1 MLALL
6 NNTLPAAV
14 TVAGLFSGSAI
25 ALLGGGSAV
34 SGGVGG
40 PGLARF
46 LSLVGVGGFCVD
58 CCVAGPAWMAWCP
71 AQTWDGEEQEGEDG
85 GPKDNGYDEAR
96 QTPAIGEH
104 APLVEASDVGGAAC
118 YSS

>member
-1 MLALL
+1 MR
-6 NNTLPAAV
+6 AV
-14 TVAGLFSGSAI
+14 IVPSG
-25 ALLGGGSAV
+25 
-34 SGGVGG
+34 
-40 PGLARF
+40 PEEQE
-46 LSLVGVGGFCVD
+46 D
-58 CCVAGPAWMAWCP
+58 H
-71 AQTWDGEEQEGEDG
+71 EEQEGEDG